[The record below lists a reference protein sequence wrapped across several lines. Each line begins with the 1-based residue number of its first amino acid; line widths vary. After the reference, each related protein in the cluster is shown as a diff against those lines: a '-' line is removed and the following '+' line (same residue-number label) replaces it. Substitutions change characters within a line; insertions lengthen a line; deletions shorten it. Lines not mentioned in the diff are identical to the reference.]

1 MEEKSEKEKMIE
13 ELEKKYK
20 ILKKISKF
28 LKVEETKILNTL
40 KRFKKE
46 LENSYK

>member
-1 MEEKSEKEKMIE
+1 MEKEEEIK

-20 ILKKISKF
+20 ILKEISKF
-28 LKVEETKILNTL
+28 LKVEDEKIINTL

-46 LENSYK
+46 LES

>member
-1 MEEKSEKEKMIE
+1 MEKEEEIK

-20 ILKKISKF
+20 ILKEISKF
-28 LKVEETKILNTL
+28 LKVEDEKIINTL

-46 LENSYK
+46 IES